1 MDASHWT
8 IPPRPFFPRWV
19 RPRQQLAP
27 ISARFQPRVFPE
39 PANDSLDL
47 PAPRACLF
55 VLHLRPVLDCPFVR
69 GAHAG
74 PPSRSQK
81 RHPQSSYPGASSLQ
95 LLAREPAGAPAL
107 LLPGG
112 CADLFFPSHYP
123 QLHPPWGR
131 ESDFRFDFRSDAET
145 NSSLTASRAAKRLA
159 MSTTHDEFEKI
170 HRALTTSLLAQKDDP
185 LKISAAVRCPAE
197 SLTRSLDT
205 EAPNAM
211 AFVPHE

>member
-8 IPPRPFFPRWV
+8 IPPRPLF
-19 RPRQQLAP
+19 P

-39 PANDSLDL
+39 PANVSLDL
-47 PAPRACLF
+47 PAPRACLLELG
-55 VLHLRPVLDCPFVR
+55 VLHLRPVLDCPFVC

-95 LLAREPAGAPAL
+95 LLARAPAGAPAL

-112 CADLFFPSHYP
+112 GADLFFPSHHP
-123 QLHPPWGR
+123 RQLHPPWGR

-145 NSSLTASRAAKRLA
+145 NSSLTASRAAWRLA
-159 MSTTHDEFEKI
+159 MSTTPDEFEKI
-170 HRALTTSLLAQKDDP
+170 HRALTTSLLAQMDDP

-197 SLTRSLDT
+197 SLTRPLDT
-205 EAPNAM
+205 EAPNVM